1 MAHMVASLHQSRNGN
16 SSLEQLWLSLVCLER
31 GYSML
36 QQVLHLVLHRI
47 QDLTRAS
54 PNLQQGGKRI
64 TILFLLSLRRP
75 LSLVF
80 FYVAVKRLS
89 GKGIPYT
96 KTLVRLV
103 RQKSV
108 CINVSLNCFHV
119 YLILLAPWR
128 WLCFGAR
135 QEALVNWEA
144 RVFFGIKGAGNTE
157 LLGGKEGSKPKNK

>member
-1 MAHMVASLHQSRNGN
+1 MAHMVASLHQSRHGN

-36 QQVLHLVLHRI
+36 QQVLHLVLHRT

-80 FYVAVKRLS
+80 LMLLS
-89 GKGIPYT
+89 NDFLARGYHTRKHLWDLLD
-96 KTLVRLV
+96 KN
-103 RQKSV
+103 V
-108 CINVSLNCFHV
+108 CINVSFNCFHV
-119 YLILLAPWR
+119 YLVSLAPWR

-135 QEALVNWEA
+135 QEALGNWEA

-157 LLGGKEGSKPKNK
+157 LLGGKEGSKPNNK

>member
-1 MAHMVASLHQSRNGN
+1 
-16 SSLEQLWLSLVCLER
+16 
-31 GYSML
+31 ML

-119 YLILLAPWR
+119 YLILLAP
-128 WLCFGAR
+128 
-135 QEALVNWEA
+135 
-144 RVFFGIKGAGNTE
+144 
-157 LLGGKEGSKPKNK
+157 